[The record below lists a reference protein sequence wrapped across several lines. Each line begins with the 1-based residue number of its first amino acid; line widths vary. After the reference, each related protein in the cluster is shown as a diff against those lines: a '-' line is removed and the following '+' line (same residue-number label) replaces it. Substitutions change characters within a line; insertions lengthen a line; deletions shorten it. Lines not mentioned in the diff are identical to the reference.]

1 MTSHLSNHKAAT
13 AMTLNLHSAIIPV
26 TGAASGI
33 GLAICKCLRAEGA
46 TPLLLDFDE
55 RKLQAAVDE
64 VYGSS
69 KSGVPSSPKSY
80 LVDVRRSDAIND
92 CFVRI
97 QHDHGGITH
106 AVSNAGRAGA
116 AHILDITDQ
125 QWHDILDVNLD
136 GTLYFCRAAARQLV
150 KRNQGGAIVSLASI
164 AGFGAKESRV
174 AYNSSKAAVINM
186 TRALALDLGPL
197 GIRVNAVAPGIIDTS
212 MQQINGARPEVVER
226 TALKRTGT
234 ADEMAKV
241 VLFLLSDMASYV
253 TGETIIADG
262 GITSRYC

>member
-1 MTSHLSNHKAAT
+1 MLS
-13 AMTLNLHSAIIPV
+13 LNLQSAVVPV

-33 GLAICKCLRAEGA
+33 GLAICKRLRNEGA

-55 RKLQAAVDE
+55 SKLETAVLE
-64 VYGSS
+64 VYGSPTS
-69 KSGVPSSPKSY
+69 NNESAPKGY
-80 LVDVRRSDAIND
+80 LLDVRCSQAVND
-92 CFVRI
+92 CFDRI
-97 QHDHGGITH
+97 QKEHGGITH

-116 AHILDITDQ
+116 AHILEITDQ
-125 QWHDILDVNLD
+125 QWREILDVNLD
-136 GTLYFCRAAARQLV
+136 GTLYFCRAAAQQLAPR
-150 KRNQGGAIVSLASI
+150 KSGSIVNLASI
-164 AGFGAKESRV
+164 AGFAAKESRV
-174 AYNSSKAAVINM
+174 AYNSSKAAVVNM

-197 GIRVNAVAPGIIDTS
+197 GIRVNAVAPGIIDTP
-212 MQQINGARPEVVER
+212 MQQINGVRPGVLER

-262 GITSRYC
+262 GITSRYS

>member
-1 MTSHLSNHKAAT
+1 MMS
-13 AMTLNLHSAIIPV
+13 LNLQSAVVPV

-33 GLAICKCLRAEGA
+33 GLAICKRLHAEGA

-55 RKLQAAVDE
+55 PKLQSAVQE
-64 VYGSS
+64 VYGASAA
-69 KSGVPSSPKSY
+69 GTTHPPKGY
-80 LVDVRRSDAIND
+80 LLDVRSSQAVND
-92 CFVRI
+92 CFARI
-97 QHDHGGITH
+97 HDEHGGITH

-125 QWHDILDVNLD
+125 QWRDVLDVNLD
-136 GTLYFCRAAARQLV
+136 GTVYFCRAAARQLAER
-150 KRNQGGAIVSLASI
+150 KGGAIVNLASI

-174 AYNSSKAAVINM
+174 AYNSSKAAVVNM

-197 GIRVNAVAPGIIDTS
+197 GIRVNAVAPGIIDTP
-212 MQQINGARPEVVER
+212 MQQINGPRPGILER

-234 ADEMAKV
+234 PDEMAKV

-262 GITSRYC
+262 GITCRYC